1 MIEFGSDF
9 HMIDDF
15 YGEKSIVSFYPDS
28 QFLAN
33 GRQCVLWLIKYYKW
47 RRIWIPSYFC
57 YEVVDAIKNAPI
69 EVAFYEDS
77 PLADDTYSISKIDF
91 KKGDVLLRVNFFGLR
106 GFRSNV
112 DIPIPVIEDHSH
124 DLIGEWAQKSDADWC
139 IASLRKTIP
148 IPEGG
153 ILWSP
158 KGLFF
163 ENVFQCV
170 EENESLAQKRW
181 RGMELK
187 KSYLQEIINDKNCF
201 RNLYLDTEKE
211 FERLP
216 ISCIDHRSLEY
227 ISSFDVVAWYLQ
239 KSKNQ
244 KLLSRMELSYF
255 KILNA
260 ENHKCNPF
268 SCVLLFEDKEGR
280 DQVRENLIKRCVY
293 PAILWTI
300 PSSQSIEIQSI
311 GDRILSVH
319 CDGRYSEKDM
329 KELKQIIESVL

>member
-1 MIEFGSDF
+1 
-9 HMIDDF
+9 
-15 YGEKSIVSFYPDS
+15 
-28 QFLAN
+28 
-33 GRQCVLWLIKYYKW
+33 
-47 RRIWIPSYFC
+47 
-57 YEVVDAIKNAPI
+57 
-69 EVAFYEDS
+69 
-77 PLADDTYSISKIDF
+77 
-91 KKGDVLLRVNFFGLR
+91 
-106 GFRSNV
+106 
-112 DIPIPVIEDHSH
+112 
-124 DLIGEWAQKSDADWC
+124 
-139 IASLRKTIP
+139 
-148 IPEGG
+148 
-153 ILWSP
+153 
-158 KGLFF
+158 
-163 ENVFQCV
+163 
-170 EENESLAQKRW
+170 
-181 RGMELK
+181 MELK